1 MRSAFLA
8 PHSHEADGASPVWV
22 MLCFN
27 LSCPVLTRLRC
38 VSKCQL
44 WSCLTDFFDGIG
56 INSISL
62 QGVSSHLLV
71 HAPFVHVVLLFPA
84 TSLMMHRACSKKG
97 CRDPG
102 AVVVTMVCSVCWS
115 SASARRASARH
126 CLIRSISG
134 GVIPVSTGSM
144 TVGVRC
150 ILTPGGGCCLV
161 LRQVGVCRHC
171 GTKLA
176 NNTRPEQKQV
186 RLLIFEER
194 QSVLPILCRP
204 VVEVSCTVH

>member
-1 MRSAFLA
+1 MTLIYTWIFVLFVYMLILIYSSYTATSLIRAPWSRSQARSGPSSLTRSLLHLCSGHSLVMWSA
-8 PHSHEADGASPVWV
+8 VCLSTLHSHEADGASPIWF

-44 WSCLTDFFDGIG
+44 WSCLTGFFDGIG

-84 TSLMMHRACSKKG
+84 ASLMMYRACSEKG

-115 SASARRASARH
+115 SASAR
-126 CLIRSISG
+126 
-134 GVIPVSTGSM
+134 
-144 TVGVRC
+144 
-150 ILTPGGGCCLV
+150 
-161 LRQVGVCRHC
+161 
-171 GTKLA
+171 
-176 NNTRPEQKQV
+176 
-186 RLLIFEER
+186 
-194 QSVLPILCRP
+194 
-204 VVEVSCTVH
+204 